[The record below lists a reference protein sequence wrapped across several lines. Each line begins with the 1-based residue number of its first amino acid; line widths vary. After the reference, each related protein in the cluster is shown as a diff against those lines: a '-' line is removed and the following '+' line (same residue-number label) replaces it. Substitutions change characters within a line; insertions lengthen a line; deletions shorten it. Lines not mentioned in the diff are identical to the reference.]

1 MNAFTSLLSFGSDA
15 PAFTSD
21 SPRRATFRA
30 PNACTNSAATRIDPF
45 AARYG
50 RSLPLPLRAEAAGL
64 SWQEFVAVYADERG
78 PLRLRDWSATTMPA
92 GRAAFEAT
100 IAVGDTIHTAAALAC
115 GPVAAMT
122 AMLHDLGFGL
132 EIHSFHRHDLG
143 DTHVTFLLCGSGE
156 HRTWVMGAGE
166 SGEESTLR
174 AMIAG
179 INRIHTSA
187 QGCAA
192 TSKSAHR

>member
-1 MNAFTSLLSFGSDA
+1 MNAFTSLLSSSSDI
-15 PAFTSD
+15 SD
-21 SPRRATFRA
+21 SPRRAAFRA
-30 PNACTNSAATRIDPF
+30 ATACTTGSTAPLDPF

-50 RSLPLPLRAEAAGL
+50 RALPLPLRAEAAGM
-64 SWQEFVAVYADERG
+64 SWSEFLAVYADQRG
-78 PLRLRDWSATTMPA
+78 PLRLGDWSATRMPA

-100 IAVGDTIHTAAALAC
+100 ISVGDTVHTAAALAC

-122 AMLHDLGFGL
+122 EMLHDLGFGL

-143 DTHVTFLLCGSGE
+143 DTHVTFLHCGSGE
-156 HRTWVMGAGE
+156 QRTWVMGMGE
-166 SGEESTLR
+166 TGAESTLR

-187 QGCAA
+187 QRCATTSGPA
-192 TSKSAHR
+192 TR

>member
-1 MNAFTSLLSFGSDA
+1 MNAFTALLPSGFDSSA
-15 PAFTSD
+15 TASD
-21 SPRRATFRA
+21 SSRRATFRA
-30 PNACTNSAATRIDPF
+30 ATACTTASAAPLDPF

-50 RSLPLPLRAEAAGL
+50 RSLPLPLRSEAAGM
-64 SWQEFVAVYADERG
+64 SWPEFLAVYADQRG
-78 PLRLRDWSATTMPA
+78 PLRLGDWSATRLPA

-100 IAVGDTIHTAAALAC
+100 ISVGDTVHTAAALAC

-143 DTHVTFLLCGSGE
+143 DTHVTFLHCGSGE
-156 HRTWVMGAGE
+156 HRTWVMGTGE
-166 SGEESTLR
+166 TGAESTLR

-187 QGCAA
+187 RSGAA
-192 TSKSAHR
+192 ASGTAHR